1 MDSEEALR
9 IGLVDQVVP
18 DPDVYDAARKLV
30 APFVAGPAQALRAAK
45 HAIDEGFDVDLDAG
59 LEIERQ
65 QFAALFATE
74 DQKRGMTSFIENG
87 PGKAKFVGR

>member
-1 MDSEEALR
+1 M
-9 IGLVDQVVP
+9 GLVD
-18 DPDVYDAARKLV
+18 RLV
-30 APFVAGPAQALRAAK
+30 APDDVSRRARSLVAAFVAGPAYALRAAK
-45 HAIDEGFDVDLDAG
+45 DAIDRGLEVPLDTG

-74 DQKRGMTSFIENG
+74 DRGIGMTSFVEHG